1 MDKETVLILGQEMVN
16 IGSLASC
23 QNNCITPSWDCDG
36 QGNCSDPGTGNGQ
49 YSSLASCQNNC
60 ITPSWD
66 CDGQGNCFD
75 PGTGNGQYSN
85 ISDCELECF
94 NVSTNEF
101 NSEMVNL
108 FPNPA
113 KTHCTV
119 ISSNIINKIQVFDI
133 SSRVCILKEPNSNTV
148 LLNIRKLSKG
158 IYTLE
163 IITEKEIH
171 KRKLIIK

>member
-1 MDKETVLILGQEMVN
+1 
-16 IGSLASC
+16 
-23 QNNCITPSWDCDG
+23 
-36 QGNCSDPGTGNGQ
+36 
-49 YSSLASCQNNC
+49 
-60 ITPSWD
+60 
-66 CDGQGNCFD
+66 
-75 PGTGNGQYSN
+75 
-85 ISDCELECF
+85 
-94 NVSTNEF
+94 
-101 NSEMVNL
+101 MVNL

-158 IYTLE
+158 IYTIE